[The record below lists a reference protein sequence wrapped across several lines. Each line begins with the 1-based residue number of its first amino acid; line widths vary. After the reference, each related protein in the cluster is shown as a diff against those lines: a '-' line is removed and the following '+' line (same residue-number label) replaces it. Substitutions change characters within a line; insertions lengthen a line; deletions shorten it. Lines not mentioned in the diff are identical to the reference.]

1 MTAAPTAHCLA
12 HERHLGWCPACQ
24 RASLE
29 AEKQQLEGVS
39 WVLDYLRV
47 NTTHAIRA
55 EPAPNK

>member
-1 MTAAPTAHCLA
+1 MTAARTARRLA

-29 AEKQQLEGVS
+29 AEKRQLEGVS
-39 WVLDYLRV
+39 WVLDYGRV
-47 NTTHAIRA
+47 NTADAIRS

>member
-1 MTAAPTAHCLA
+1 MTAARTARCLA

-29 AEKQQLEGVS
+29 VEKRQLADVGR
-39 WVLDYLRV
+39 VLDYLRV
-47 NTTHAIRA
+47 NTTHAIRP

>member
-1 MTAAPTAHCLA
+1 MTAARTARCLA

-29 AEKQQLEGVS
+29 AEKRQLEDVG

-47 NTTHAIRA
+47 NTTHAIRSGL
-55 EPAPNK
+55 APNK